1 MRTAAIDR
9 QLASEL
15 EQLAEAQEVARKAAD
30 LLAQDPNNPKHR
42 IAVVQAQQGVAE
54 VQVGLD
60 ALNAARV
67 EAAKYDESEEGKAL
81 RQARVKAVGS
91 VKAGQEAVVEA
102 AGTIDKALGDLLARM
117 QEFGAARDASKA
129 AALAYLDLNETDI
142 GTRMHDYEQLNRMP
156 SSLAHALMLK
166 LLEALEAS
174 GIDYRGFITFN
185 MYEVTPATGVG
196 GEFKREMKAAAQA
209 NAEQIAKAIDL
220 IEQIHTGSYV
230 RPPAVPVTGAYGM
243 NSEDAGDHYIAKDFG
258 DLMQHMGKSTDEQR
272 EAGQA
277 QTHTI
282 AGDWPQYLAATSGL
296 ETPEVLNQ

>member
-1 MRTAAIDR
+1 MRTSAIDR
-9 QLASEL
+9 QIAAEL

-81 RQARVKAVGS
+81 RNARVKAVGG

-102 AGTIDKALGDLLARM
+102 AGAMDKALGDLLARM
-117 QEFGAARDASKA
+117 QEFGAARDAAKA
-129 AALAYLDLNETDI
+129 ATLAYLDLNET
-142 GTRMHDYEQLNRMP
+142 GLETRMHDYEQLNRTP
-156 SSLAHALMLK
+156 SNLAHTVMLK
-166 LLEALEAS
+166 LREALLAT
-174 GIDYRGFITFN
+174 GIDYGNFITFN
-185 MYEVTPATGVG
+185 LFEATPATGVG

-209 NAEQIAKAIDL
+209 NAEQIAKALDH
-220 IEQIHTGSYV
+220 IEQVHTGCYV
-230 RPPAVPVTGAYGM
+230 PPSAVQVQAAPIQ
-243 NSEDAGDHYIAKDFG
+243 EGDHYIAKDFG

-296 ETPEVLNQ
+296 ETPEVLNR